1 MPDEE
6 NRERLMVIACFKGFP
21 DVLETARSPHLTL
34 VPAMFIEEGRIADML
49 PSIRSIISSIP
60 QFEAVITK
68 WHLLGK
74 RNDTHAW
81 EVYGIFGDGSITSIE
96 GLHHKLLKE
105 FAHLGV
111 DIHAK
116 FNRDKF
122 IPHITD
128 RQVRF
133 KVGDIFQVNKI
144 LVLKKLP
151 LGNYE
156 LLFEKVFDE
165 DSKEKCCNGLVV

>member
-1 MPDEE
+1 MPDDES
-6 NRERLMVIACFKGFP
+6 RVKLTVVACFEGFP
-21 DVLETARSPHLTL
+21 DILEQENAPHLTL
-34 VPAMFIEEGRIADML
+34 VPVVFVEEGRIVDML
-49 PSIRSIISSIP
+49 PSIRGIISSIP
-60 QFEAVITK
+60 RFDAVAVK

-81 EVYGIFGDGSITSIE
+81 EVYGIFDNGAITSIE

-111 DIHAK
+111 GINAK

-122 IPHITD
+122 IPHVTD
-128 RQVRF
+128 RQARF
-133 KVGDIFQVNKI
+133 KAGDVFQVSKI

-151 LGNYE
+151 FSNYK

-165 DSKEKCCNGLVV
+165 DSKEKCCNGLVA